1 MAYADFC
8 LITTTGCPEGRC
20 VKPYGLL
27 SFPFVFLIKAHIP
40 QIASG
45 YARALVTRFA
55 QFRDFT
61 QKILTP
67 QVKQISPDKNMNF
80 HDTTASFTVPAGS
93 QGFVILC

>member
-8 LITTTGCPEGRC
+8 PITTAGCPAGRC

-27 SFPFVFLIKAHIP
+27 SFSFVFLLRAHIQP
-40 QIASG
+40 IATE
-45 YARALVTRFA
+45 YARALVARFA
-55 QFRDFT
+55 QVRDFT

-80 HDTTASFTVPAGS
+80 RDTTAPFTVPAGS
-93 QGFVILC
+93 PGFVILC